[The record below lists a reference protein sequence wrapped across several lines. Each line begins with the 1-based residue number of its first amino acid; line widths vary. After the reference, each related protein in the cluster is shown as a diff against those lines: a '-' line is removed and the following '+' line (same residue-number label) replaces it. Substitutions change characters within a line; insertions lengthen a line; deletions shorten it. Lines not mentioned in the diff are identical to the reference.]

1 MQRDLLAEG
10 RVHLEV
16 VASDTAQL
24 SRVRVYEDR
33 GDMVV
38 YGKIG
43 RRVGVKG
50 RVEAMA
56 RVILHLPNGESLEET
71 AHAFPP
77 HLPIRR
83 SRKSNFSVRFRG
95 LPPEGSVVRIEC
107 MPGPS
112 GNAMRASARLV
123 SSVSLEK

>member
-10 RVHLEV
+10 RVHLEE

-71 AHAFPP
+71 ARAFPP
-77 HLPIRR
+77 RLPIRR
-83 SRKSNFSVRFRG
+83 SRKSNFSVRFHG

-107 MPGPS
+107 MPRPS
-112 GNAMRASARLV
+112 DTATQTSAPLV
-123 SSVSLEK
+123 LSASLEK